1 MDTNILEGGEPNPYH
16 SLLDPQRI
24 RILEMNAVTCSN
36 FPGAGAEV
44 GVYHGGS
51 LVRIAKYFKQTP
63 FYGIDTFE
71 GMPEP
76 SKEDLHIKGNFS
88 DVDFD
93 FMVGFFKTIL
103 PNVRLIKGFFPD
115 SIVLKRIEHNEFNF
129 VHIDVDLYQSTKDC
143 LEYFVPRLVLNG
155 VLIIDDYGF
164 PSTPGAKKAV
174 DEFVEKLDPEHFK
187 FKALTTGQYRI
198 QKIK

>member
-1 MDTNILEGGEPNPYH
+1 MDTKILEGGEPNPYH

-24 RILEMNAVTCSN
+24 YVLERNAELCSKY
-36 FPGAGAEV
+36 PGAAIEV

-51 LVRIAKYFKQTP
+51 LVRIAKHFKQTV

-76 SKEDLHIKGNFS
+76 SKEDLHTKGDFS
-88 DVDFD
+88 DIDFD
-93 FMVGFFKTIL
+93 FMVGFFKETL

-115 SIVLKRIEHNEFNF
+115 PVVLKRIEHDEFCF
-129 VHIDVDLYQSTKDC
+129 IHIDVDLYQSTKDC

-174 DEFVEKLDPEHFK
+174 NEFVKSLDPETFK
-187 FKALTTGQYRI
+187 FKALDTGQYRI
-198 QKIK
+198 QRIK